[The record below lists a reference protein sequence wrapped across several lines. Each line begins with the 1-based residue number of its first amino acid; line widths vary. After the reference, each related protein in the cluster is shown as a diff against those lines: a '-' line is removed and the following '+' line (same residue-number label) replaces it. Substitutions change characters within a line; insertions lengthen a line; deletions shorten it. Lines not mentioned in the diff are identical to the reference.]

1 MFDATPYSDQA
12 EGCFRSDRPVA
23 PVAVS
28 RSKRV
33 FDVVVALALLLFLAP
48 LLTVIAVS
56 VLLDSRG
63 PALFRQ
69 RRTGLHGR
77 VFTIYKFRT
86 MSVMED
92 GDDLAHAT
100 RDDQRVTRVGAFLRK
115 SSLDELPQLF
125 NVLRGDMSIVGPRPH
140 AVAHDTK
147 YASVVPNY
155 WERFRARP
163 GLTGLAQI
171 AGLRGEVDGANGMA
185 RRVEE
190 DLRYLRDWSLR
201 LDISIILR
209 TAPLLLRDSNAY

>member
-12 EGCFRSDRPVA
+12 EGSFRSDRPAA

-140 AVAHDTK
+140 AVAHDNK